1 MADHMLLSL
10 TLMAPLVLPLFL
22 SPLSMFL
29 GVFVSLIQTFIFIL
43 LSMIYISL
51 AIEEAEH

>member
-10 TLMAPLVLPLFL
+10 TLVAPLFLPLLL

-29 GVFVSLIQTFIFIL
+29 GVFVSLIQTFIFVL

-51 AIEEAEH
+51 AIEQAEH

>member
-1 MADHMLLSL
+1 MADHMLLGL
-10 TLMAPLVLPLFL
+10 TLAAPLILPLFL
-22 SPLSMFL
+22 SPLSMVL
-29 GVFVSLIQTFIFIL
+29 GVFVSLIQTFIFSL